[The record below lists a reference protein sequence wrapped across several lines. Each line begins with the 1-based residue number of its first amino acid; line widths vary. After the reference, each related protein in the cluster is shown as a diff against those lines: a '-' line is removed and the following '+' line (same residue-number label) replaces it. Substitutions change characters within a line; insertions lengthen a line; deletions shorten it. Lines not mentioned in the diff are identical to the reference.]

1 MHRIEKSTK
10 CFGKLTPT
18 RNLPKMRMGIDG
30 AKPIMNAP
38 TVKKKSAAIIVGF
51 LPYLSANGPA
61 IKDPR
66 ADPN

>member
-1 MHRIEKSTK
+1 
-10 CFGKLTPT
+10 
-18 RNLPKMRMGIDG
+18 MRTGIDG